1 MIVSLTHEHDLDG
14 LGSQAIIQRYFTLK
28 AEIQS
33 GEINYFF
40 ADYTDF
46 VEKIKS
52 ILKKESVPSKLIISD
67 MGFNDSFK
75 EVFPLFGE
83 AKSKGCTISWFDHH
97 IVDPSIKEE
106 IKNLIYIYINDPD
119 RCAAEIVKEYYLRDD
134 LIASKIADYARDTD
148 FRTDQHKQ
156 ASDIQ
161 SIIDFNRG
169 AQNDQNKHDIVRL
182 LSRGDFDNPWFT
194 EQLNI
199 LKKWLEEETTS
210 SLNHSIVLPVEFFGD
225 VIVSWARIGGGR
237 ITRILKQKYTN
248 AKAFIGID
256 TRNNEIIIYSD
267 FINCRE
273 FAMIFDGGGHPDRA
287 GFKYSKIFTKVDVLN
302 PSFLNDIAN
311 TIQNLVNL

>member
-52 ILKKESVPSKLIISD
+52 ILKKESVPSQLIISD

-83 AKSKGCTISWFDHH
+83 AKSKGCTICWFDHH
-97 IVDPSIKEE
+97 IVDPSIKGE
-106 IKNLIYIYINDPD
+106 IKNLISIYINDPK
-119 RCAAEIVKEYYLRDD
+119 RCAAEIVKEHYLRDD
-134 LIASKIADYARDTD
+134 QVASKIADFARDTD

-161 SIIDFNRG
+161 SIIGFNRG
-169 AQNDQNKHDIVRL
+169 AQNDQNKHEIVRL
-182 LSRGDFDNPWFT
+182 LSLGDFDNPWFT
-194 EQLNI
+194 EQLSI
-199 LKKWLEEETTS
+199 LNKWLEEESAS
-210 SLNHSIVLPVEFFGD
+210 SLNRSIVLPVEFFGD
-225 VIVSWARIGGGR
+225 VIVSWAKIGGGR

-256 TRNNEIIIYSD
+256 TRNNDIIIYSD

-273 FAMIFDGGGHPDRA
+273 FARNFDGGGHNERA
-287 GFKYSKIFTKVDVLN
+287 GFKYSPIFKRTN
-302 PSFLNDIAN
+302 ILNDAFIE
-311 TIQNLVNL
+311 TIKENILKQA